1 MIKSFGMNSSGKCE
15 LKVKKLTVNK
25 RDTKKQWDLAMA
37 KDGWIRDPEVSGHKQ
52 ASHVGKC
59 VSCASM
65 CAQSLHLCLPLCDP
79 MDYTRL
85 FCPWDSPGKNTGV
98 GCHALFRGSS

>member
-1 MIKSFGMNSSGKCE
+1 MNSSGKCE

-52 ASHVGKC
+52 ASHVGK
-59 VSCASM
+59 VM
-65 CAQSLHLCLPLCDP
+65 SLLLNMLSRLVTDFLPRSK
-79 MDYTRL
+79 RL
-85 FCPWDSPGKNTGV
+85 LIMPVVTIHSDLGDQENKI
-98 GCHALFRGSS
+98 CH